1 MNKVVSNK
9 PYLLFQGGTHG
20 NFLAKCLSV
29 ASGECDNFDFYNG
42 LKGAH
47 NIVKTSLKKE
57 MLDYVVDFGHKD
69 KNFKEIFC
77 YINVMEE
84 DLYLMSSHL
93 FYAAGELGLDLLNIN
108 TWPILQKL
116 CKDQP
121 DHPVVSGGFGNQVE
135 VWSQQGQSGL
145 REMYKAMF
153 NRGNGIITIQADHW
167 AASNIANVFQFHWF
181 YDLKKFTDNL
191 KILLDRLGYTYKVD
205 ITQNWQQFIIRKKE
219 IIKSKQLV
227 EYAFRCYN
235 KNIPTDISDFGFYEQ
250 AYLDHLIEQK
260 MGSKIENVVKYAT
273 NTQDIHPIK
282 AWEGKRYEL

>member
-1 MNKVVSNK
+1 MNKVISNK

-47 NIVKTSLKKE
+47 NIVKTSLNKE
-57 MLDYVVDFGHKD
+57 MIDYVVDFGHKPESL
-69 KNFKEIFC
+69 KEIFC
-77 YINVMEE
+77 YINVMED

-93 FYAAGELGLDLLNIN
+93 FYAAGELGIDFLKIN
-108 TWPILQKL
+108 DFPPLQKL
-116 CKDQP
+116 CKEKST
-121 DHPVVSGGFGNQVE
+121 HPVVSGGFGNQVKT
-135 VWSQQGQSGL
+135 WSKQGQSGL

-153 NRGNGIITIQADHW
+153 NRGNGIISIQADHFLTHK
-167 AASNIANVFQFHWF
+167 ILNVFQFHWF
-181 YDLKKFTDNL
+181 YDLQKFTDNL
-191 KILLDRLGYTYKVD
+191 KILLDRLGYEYKVD
-205 ITQNWQQFIIRKKE
+205 ITQNWQQFIIRKNK
-219 IIKSKQLV
+219 IIQSKQLV

-235 KNIPTDISDFGFYEQ
+235 KHIPLNISDFCYYEQ

-260 MGSKIENVVKYAT
+260 MGYKIENVNKYPT
-273 NTQDIHPIK
+273 NTKDISPVK